1 MKRKIYAV
9 IMAGGKGTR
18 FWPLSRPERP
28 KQLLK
33 LLSPK
38 SLIRETV
45 ERAAPL
51 FGRRNVLV
59 VTVDEHQRAM
69 RAELPMLPKANFLIE
84 PQGKNTAPCIGLAAV
99 ELAARDPGAVMV
111 VLPADHWVSDPRR
124 FSRTLNAAARLAGR
138 HDALFTI
145 GVRPAYPETG
155 YGYILKGKREAGR
168 ASFYRVRGF
177 AEKPDRK
184 KARRLI
190 ARGALWNSGIFIWRV
205 SAILAAFRRHAPE
218 VARGLERIQKIAA
231 AGRGGG
237 LGALPPRLEKALRRE
252 YRRMPSVS
260 IDYAVLEKAGSE
272 GEVRTL
278 EADFGW
284 SDVGNW
290 DALHRMLPKDAA
302 GNAGVGRRLG
312 FRSQNCLAY
321 SSSPRRLIALLG
333 MQNTVVVDT
342 PDAVLVADLRRPQEI
357 KDLIEEL
364 NRRGLARYAF
374 R

>member
-9 IMAGGKGTR
+9 VMAGGKGTR

-33 LLSPK
+33 LLGPK

-51 FGRRNVLV
+51 FGRRNILI
-59 VTVDEHQRAM
+59 VTVEEHRRAM

-99 ELAARDPGAVMV
+99 ELAARDPDAIMV
-111 VLPADHWVSDPRR
+111 VLPADHWVSDGRR
-124 FSRTLNAAARLAGR
+124 FSRTLAAAARLAGDR
-138 HDALFTI
+138 DALFTI

-155 YGYILKGKREAGR
+155 YGYILKGKREPARG
-168 ASFYRVRGF
+168 AAFYRVNGF
-177 AEKPDRK
+177 AEKPDAK

-190 ARGALWNSGIFIWRV
+190 GRGALWNSGIFIWRV
-205 SAILAAFRRHAPE
+205 SAILDAFSRYAPE
-218 VARGLERIQKIAA
+218 VARGLERIGKIAA
-231 AGRGGG
+231 GGRG
-237 LGALPPRLEKALRRE
+237 LGALPPKLQSALRRE
-252 YRRMPSVS
+252 YRKMPNIS

-272 GEVRTL
+272 GKVRTL
-278 EADFGW
+278 QADFGW

-302 GNAGVGRRLG
+302 GNAGVGRGLG
-312 FRSQNCLAY
+312 FRSSNCLAY
-321 SSSPRRLIALLG
+321 SASPGRLIALLG

-364 NRRGLARYAF
+364 DRRGYARYTY
-374 R
+374 